1 MRASTLIKMKRGQ
14 CGQDGQSGFVRRAAW
29 LTTAN
34 SIAFG
39 LSFVAPLLLVRALS
53 QTDFG
58 LYRQVFQILTTAI
71 SALNLQV
78 ASTAYY
84 FMPRAP
90 EKKLQVTVN
99 VLAFYAAVGALT
111 GAL

>member
-1 MRASTLIKMKRGQ
+1 MKKAQ
-14 CGQDGQSGFVRRAAW
+14 SEQDGQSGFALRAAW

>member
-1 MRASTLIKMKRGQ
+1 MRASTRIKMKRGQ
-14 CGQDGQSGFVRRAAW
+14 CGQDGQRGFVRRVAW
-29 LTTAN
+29 LSTAN

-39 LSFVAPLLLVRALS
+39 LSFVAPLLLVRPLS

-58 LYRQVFQILTTAI
+58 LFRQVFQIFTTAI
-71 SALNLQV
+71 SAPKLQV

>member
-1 MRASTLIKMKRGQ
+1 MKSGR
-14 CGQDGQSGFVRRAAW
+14 DGQGGFVRRAAW

-53 QTDFG
+53 QTEFG
-58 LYRQVFQILTTAI
+58 LYRQVFQIL
-71 SALNLQV
+71 ALNLQV

-84 FMPRAP
+84 FMPREP

-111 GAL
+111 GALFIFYPECAL